1 MGKFSIKEIVK
12 VLRSYPYDSA
22 GRSYIED
29 APYFEEA
36 INTLLGNFI
45 VVTLYD
51 STESNVVNGVLVVA
65 TESDEPIESDDEETV
80 VERRIECFKKMIR
93 NRFRQGREKEPVELK
108 NGYRFIPEIYA
119 VEDLVEL
126 LKCTGLKVM
135 RTHDIECSF

>member
-1 MGKFSIKEIVK
+1 MGRFSIKEITK
-12 VLRSYPYDSA
+12 VLHSYAYNSE
-22 GRSYIED
+22 GRPRGKD
-29 APYFEEA
+29 TPYFEEA

-51 STESNVVNGVLVVA
+51 STESNVVNGVLVIA
-65 TESDEPIESDDEETV
+65 TESDEPIESDGDETV
-80 VERRIECFKKMIR
+80 IERRIECFKKMIR

-119 VEDLVEL
+119 VEDLVEF